1 MMLSKL
7 KLACW
12 VLAGALGAGLAAYV
26 YDGYRKIQSD
36 KVFDQDSVR
45 VLLESV
51 KEPPPPRDEIVSYD
65 NVRAH
70 WQKLDWTGKPP
81 VKPVEVAGPGEAPKP
96 VAKPVAELLRV
107 IYIQVDK
114 DDAQASSCWVT
125 WKDPALVKPQKKS
138 QDARLLVGEK
148 LPAPY
153 DHVRVD
159 SIEEEHVVFAFDDAA
174 REKEPVEP
182 PQYSGPGI
190 VKVVDGQAVVA
201 KKTGL
206 IAKNLNPK
214 PFRPLYTVQFAPN
227 QYQIGTEDQEY
238 IEKNFT
244 RILSEDIR
252 HGQHRDPSTGRYDGI
267 ELKEVKPGSM
277 AEKLGAKS
285 GDVIKSVN
293 GHPVNSVQEGI
304 NYAKTHDAQYDT
316 WEIVVENL
324 GKTKTITYKEPG
336 K

>member
-182 PQYSGPGI
+182 PQYSGPGR
-190 VKVVDGQAVVA
+190 
-201 KKTGL
+201 
-206 IAKNLNPK
+206 
-214 PFRPLYTVQFAPN
+214 RPA
-227 QYQIGTEDQEY
+227 
-238 IEKNFT
+238 
-244 RILSEDIR
+244 
-252 HGQHRDPSTGRYDGI
+252 
-267 ELKEVKPGSM
+267 
-277 AEKLGAKS
+277 
-285 GDVIKSVN
+285 
-293 GHPVNSVQEGI
+293 
-304 NYAKTHDAQYDT
+304 
-316 WEIVVENL
+316 
-324 GKTKTITYKEPG
+324 
-336 K
+336 

>member
-1 MMLSKL
+1 MMLSQL
-7 KLACW
+7 KLASW
-12 VLAGALGAGLAAYV
+12 VLAGVLGAGLAAYV
-26 YDGYRKIQSD
+26 YKGYREINSD
-36 KVFDQDSVR
+36 KVFEKEKVQA
-45 VLLESV
+45 LLDSV

-81 VKPVEVAGPGEAPKP
+81 VKEAPKTDDGKP
-96 VAKPVAELLRV
+96 EKPPAKPVAELLRV

-114 DDAQASSCWVT
+114 DDAKASTCWVT
-125 WKDPALVKPQKKS
+125 YKDPSLVNTKKKT
-138 QDARLLVGEK
+138 QDARLAVGDK
-148 LPAPY
+148 LPAPHDY
-153 DHVRVD
+153 VTVE
-159 SIEEEHVVFAFDDAA
+159 SVEEEHVVFAFADAA
-174 REKEPVEP
+174 REKEAVEP
-182 PQYSGPGI
+182 PQYKGPGI
-190 VKVVDGQAVVA
+190 VKVGDGQAAVA
-201 KKTGL
+201 KKAGL
-206 IAKNLNPK
+206 IVKNPNPK
-214 PFRPLYTVQFAPN
+214 PFAPEYSVQYAPN
-227 QYQIGTEDQEY
+227 QYQLGVKDQEY

-244 RILSEDIR
+244 RILSEEIR
-252 HGQHRDPSTGRYDGI
+252 HGQHRDPATGRYDGI

-304 NYAKTHDAQYDT
+304 NFAKTHDDQYDT
-316 WEIVVENL
+316 WEVVVENL